1 MNDFNPPWWLKNP
14 KLQSVLCSVKWRAPR
29 RNPMVSA
36 ARPVILEVDGRVRLQ
51 GFHSPQNGRPAK
63 GLVIMLHGWEG
74 SADSTYLL
82 STGRTLYEA
91 GYDVFRLN
99 LRDHGDT
106 HHLNQGIFR
115 ASKLAEVHQ
124 AVARAAA
131 LAQGGP
137 VFLVGFSLGGNFVL
151 RILRRAALQPIPGL
165 RQAAAV
171 SPLLNPAKSTA
182 AIDSIGLFR
191 RYFMKKWKRSLKKK
205 QVLFPERYD
214 FRPVLAQKSIWAMSE
229 VIIDQFG
236 QFDSLERYFRT
247 YTLRAEDLGGLDRP
261 ALIITAQD
269 DPVIPFDDFR
279 GLDGAGR
286 VRLIAPA
293 HGGHAGCID
302 GFPGR
307 PWYEAQLLAAFD
319 PRP

>member
-1 MNDFNPPWWLKNP
+1 MTDFDPPWWLRNP
-14 KLQSVLCSVKWRAPR
+14 KLQSVLCSTKLRTPR
-29 RNPMVSA
+29 RNPLLAA
-36 ARPVILEVDGRVRLQ
+36 ARPLILEVDGRVRLQ
-51 GFHSPQNGRPAK
+51 GFHSPQPEPPAK

-82 STGRTLYEA
+82 STGRTLYGA

-106 HHLNQGIFR
+106 HHLNRGIFR
-115 ASKLAEVHQ
+115 ASKAAEVHQ
-124 AVARAAA
+124 AVVRAAE
-131 LAQGGP
+131 LARGGP

-151 RILRRAALQPIPGL
+151 RLIRRATLHPIPGL

-171 SPLLNPAKSTA
+171 SPLLDPARSTA

-191 RYFMKKWKRSLKKK
+191 FYFIRKWKRSLQKK
-205 QVLFPERYD
+205 QALFPERYD
-214 FRPVLAQKSIWAMSE
+214 FGPVLAQKSIWAMSE

-236 QFDSLERYFRT
+236 QFDSLERYFQT
-247 YTLRAEDLGGLDRP
+247 YTLRAEDLSGLDFP
-261 ALIITAQD
+261 VLIITAQD

-293 HGGHAGCID
+293 HGGHAGFID
-302 GFPGR
+302 GFPPR
-307 PWYEAQLLAAFD
+307 PWYESRLVSAFD
-319 PRP
+319 ARL